1 MVGGRPG
8 RALRVVRPFAVA
20 ALAAWLTGGC
30 APGAVGGGPPPGPSG
45 PAGAGSRAEAAPPP
59 AGSLERV
66 DRLVSAGRADSAAL
80 LADSLY
86 FAWRPHSDMAD
97 RAASALWRE
106 AGALRSVGR
115 PRAAAARLRELLSRY
130 PGAREARDA
139 VRLLAALD
147 VDLVRDPSAAAVLL
161 AHADAIDDAARK
173 LLRTAAGHMS
183 GAELEAI
190 LDGRRP
196 GEAGEGEDGGRAAPG
211 PERDRAILL
220 AALARDLARSGRTDS
235 AGRVAAAVLRGSA
248 DAPERDVAS
257 AVRDGRIAAVRGPLV
272 LGALFTTSG
281 RFAAVGGW
289 LREGVD
295 LALEEALA
303 SGGPEVRV
311 ESLDEGDDP
320 AVVPGL
326 VQRLEA
332 DGVVAILG
340 PVRSRALAA
349 AAAARRDPGLL
360 LVSPTATDAPR
371 ASNGRSDLDAYA
383 LWDRTRRQV
392 DAARDLGRWL
402 GSTVRLGVSATLYAR
417 DPEGIAAALAYRA
430 GLGAGAGTV
439 ASEAFDA
446 DSTTFRGPI
455 ARVGAFE
462 PRGVFVAG
470 GGPSTI
476 LQLAPQLSYFGA
488 RDLLV
493 AGGPTWAQPEVVRRL
508 EPSPTQ
514 ERIVATY
521 LDWTDQES
529 GWSRFRAAYETKY
542 HKSIANNV
550 VPALGYDAAKLVLAA
565 LPDEPVPHP
574 RATARALARLTS
586 LEGATG
592 TLTPDAT
599 AGTVARATLIR
610 RLDERRLAPADPD
623 SVRAWLDRSGLLEAA
638 GLRRQRAVARKAVRK
653 FAADTTRGGTR
664 P

>member
-1 MVGGRPG
+1 MARP
-8 RALRVVRPFAVA
+8 LAVA
-20 ALAAWLTGGC
+20 VLAAWLLGGC

-45 PAGAGSRAEAAPPP
+45 PPGAGPRAEAEPPP

-66 DRLVSAGRADSAAL
+66 DRLLSADRADSAAL

-86 FAWRPHSDMAD
+86 FAWRPHPDMAD

-106 AGALRSVGR
+106 AGALRGAGR
-115 PRAAAARLRELLSRY
+115 PRAAAARLRELLGRY
-130 PGAREARDA
+130 PGAHETRDA

-161 AHADAIDDAARK
+161 AHPDAVDAAARK

-190 LDGRRP
+190 LAGRRP
-196 GEAGEGEDGGRAAPG
+196 GEAAKDAERAAPG
-211 PERDRAILL
+211 RERDRAVLL
-220 AALARDLARSGRTDS
+220 AALARDLARSGRADS

-248 DAPERDVAS
+248 DPPERDVAS
-257 AVRDGRIAAVRGPLV
+257 GVQEGRIAAVQGPLL

-295 LALEEALA
+295 LALEEAAA
-303 SGGPEVRV
+303 SGGPAVRV

-326 VQRLEA
+326 VERLEGA
-332 DGVVAILG
+332 GVVAILG

-360 LVSPTATDAPR
+360 LLSPTATDAAR
-371 ASNGRSDLDAYA
+371 GSNGGSDLDAYA

-417 DPEGIAAALAYRA
+417 DPEGIEAALAYRA

-439 ASEAFDA
+439 ASEAFDP

-488 RDLLV
+488 RDVLV

-521 LDWTDQES
+521 LDWTDRES
-529 GWSRFRAAYETKY
+529 GWSRFRAAYEMKY
-542 HKSIANNV
+542 HKSLGNNV
-550 VPALGYDAAKLVLAA
+550 VPALGFDAAKLVLAA

-574 RATARALARLTS
+574 RATARALARLAKV
-586 LEGATG
+586 EGATG
-592 TLTPDAT
+592 TLRPDAP

-610 RLDERRLAPADPD
+610 RLDERRLVPADPD
-623 SVRAWLDRSGLLEAA
+623 SVRAWLDRSGFLEAA
-638 GLRRQRAVARKAVRK
+638 GLRRQRAAAREAVRR
-653 FAADTTRGGTR
+653 FAADTTGGGTR